1 MPPLAPML
9 AKAVTSVPDQQESPA
24 GETVWLY
31 EPKWDGFRA
40 IIFRDHDEVHIG
52 SRGGKDL
59 ARYFPEVADAA
70 RAELPVKCVVDGEI
84 AVPKRVNGAQRLDW
98 ESLSQRIHP
107 AESRIRLLSAET
119 PALFIGFDLLAC
131 GDRSLL
137 DEPFG
142 ERRNL
147 LLEVAR
153 GRARC
158 HVTRATEDSA
168 VAQEWFQSFEGA
180 GLDGVI
186 AKRKDSR
193 YLPNKRELLKVK
205 HARTADAVVIGYRP
219 HKSQPGVGSV
229 LLGLYDGDDLKMV
242 GGMSAFT
249 SAKRIKVQQEL
260 DEIRSGERAEG
271 EVSRWRNS
279 ADASFV
285 PVRPERVA
293 EVAYDQMEG
302 DRFRHAVKFVR
313 WRPDRDPRSCTYDQ
327 LEIPIRY
334 DLSDVL
340 ERSS

>member
-1 MPPLAPML
+1 M
-9 AKAVTSVPDQQESPA
+9 
-24 GETVWLY
+24 
-31 EPKWDGFRA
+31 
-40 IIFRDHDEVHIG
+40 
-52 SRGGKDL
+52 
-59 ARYFPEVADAA
+59 
-70 RAELPVKCVVDGEI
+70 
-84 AVPKRVNGAQRLDW
+84 
-98 ESLSQRIHP
+98 
-107 AESRIRLLSAET
+107 
-119 PALFIGFDLLAC
+119 
-131 GDRSLL
+131 
-137 DEPFG
+137 
-142 ERRNL
+142 
-147 LLEVAR
+147 
-153 GRARC
+153 
-158 HVTRATEDSA
+158 
-168 VAQEWFQSFEGA
+168 
-180 GLDGVI
+180 
-186 AKRKDSR
+186 
-193 YLPNKRELLKVK
+193 PNKRELLKVK